1 MIKSM
6 TGYGRCENESEGRK
20 FSVEIKS
27 VNHRYNDISIR
38 LPKSMN
44 YLEDKVR
51 KTLMKK
57 IMRGKTDVYITF
69 ESFAEDDVNIKVNE
83 ALAKAYCQKLDFLQ
97 KNFGLTGDNT
107 LDLVAKFPDII
118 TVEKVQE
125 DEDTIWNTLLPALNG
140 ALDNFIAMRE
150 TEGEALKEDILAK
163 AGVIEG
169 YVERI
174 RERAPLVAEDYRER
188 LLEKLR
194 ELLEDTSIDE
204 QRLLMEV
211 TLFADRACIDEEI
224 TRLTSHISQLRDIF
238 EKDEPIGRKLDFL
251 VQEMNR
257 EANTIASKSNDIT
270 ITQIT
275 IELKSEIEK
284 IREQI
289 QNIE

>member
-44 YLEDKVR
+44 YLEDRTR

-57 IMRGKTDVYITF
+57 IMRGKTDVYIGF
-69 ESFAEDDVNIKVNE
+69 ESFSEDDVNIKVNE
-83 ALAKAYCQKLDFLQ
+83 PLAKAYCEKLEFLRSTYD
-97 KNFGLTGDNT
+97 LTGNDT
-107 LDLVAKFPDII
+107 LDLVAKFPDVI

-125 DEDTIWNTLLPALNG
+125 DEDTIWNTLLPALEG

-150 TEGEALKEDILAK
+150 TEGEALKADILVK
-163 AGVIEG
+163 ADIIEE
-169 YVERI
+169 YVAQI
-174 RERAPLVAEDYRER
+174 RERAPLVAEDYREKLTAR
-188 LLEKLR
+188 LQ
-194 ELLEDTSIDE
+194 ELLADTSIDE
-204 QRLLMEV
+204 QRILTEV
-211 TLFADRACIDEEI
+211 TVFADRACIDEEI
-224 TRLTSHISQLRDIF
+224 TRLTSHISQLRTIF

-257 EANTIASKSNDIT
+257 EANTIASKSNDIK